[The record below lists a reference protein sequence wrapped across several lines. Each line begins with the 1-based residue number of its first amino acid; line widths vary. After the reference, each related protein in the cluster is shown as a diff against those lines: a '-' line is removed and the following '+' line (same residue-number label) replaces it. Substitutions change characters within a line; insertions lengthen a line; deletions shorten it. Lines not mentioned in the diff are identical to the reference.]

1 MRVVLSTYDVNR
13 GGPSRTLEA
22 WARLL
27 PLHGIEP
34 VVTVGGRGALDRA
47 LREAGLPTAVRP
59 LRVVPRLSWPV
70 PFVFASSR
78 LAATAVRAG
87 AAVLHVNEHPSQ
99 PVAAMAARLARLPLV
114 THMRFRPTP
123 EFSRWLFKPGR
134 TPQRLLFTSE
144 TQMADSAAAIEPVIS
159 RDRWRVLPNGLDF
172 SVFGADRSHRDRV
185 RSLWGLRDEAIAVG
199 IACTLSARK
208 RVDHF
213 IRLIARLR
221 TEGIDAHGFIAGRSF
236 LPVDRGVRA
245 QLEQLVASLDLK
257 DVVRF
262 LGHVEPSEPL
272 FHAWDI
278 SISTSEYETFGMSVL
293 ESMGCGCPVVAYP
306 GGSVAE
312 IVGSSAVIVPD
323 GDEHALFEACLHLS
337 QQPSARLGLGAR
349 GRAHARATYDI
360 RHIVPRLADLYRE
373 LC

>member
-34 VVTVGGRGALDRA
+34 VVTVGGHGPLESA
-47 LREAGLPTAVRP
+47 LRLAGIPTAVRP
-59 LRVVPRLSWPV
+59 LRVLPRLAWPL
-70 PFVFASSR
+70 PFLFASGR
-78 LAATAVRAG
+78 LAATAVRAKG
-87 AAVLHVNEHPSQ
+87 AILHVNEHPSQ
-99 PVAAMAARLARLPLV
+99 PVAALAARLAGIPLV
-114 THMRFRPTP
+114 THMRFRPTL

-144 TQMADSAAAIEPVIS
+144 TQMADSAAAIEPVIP

-172 SVFGADRSHRDRV
+172 SVFGADRSHRGRL
-185 RSLWGLRDEAIAVG
+185 RALWGLGDEAMALG

-213 IRLIARLR
+213 IRLVARLR
-221 TEGIDAHGFIAGRSF
+221 TAGVDVHGFIAGRSF
-236 LPVDRGVRA
+236 LPADRGVRGE
-245 QLEQLVASLDLK
+245 LERLVASLGLEGT
-257 DVVRF
+257 VRF

-278 SISTSEYETFGMSVL
+278 SISTSQYETFGMSVL
-293 ESMGCGCPVVAYP
+293 EAMGCGCPVVAYP

-323 GDEHALFEACLHLS
+323 GDEDALFEACLRLWHE
-337 QQPSARLGLGAR
+337 PSARLELGVRA
-349 GRAHARATYDI
+349 RAHASETYDI
-360 RHIVPRLADLYRE
+360 RRIVPRLADLYRE
-373 LC
+373 LS